1 MVMNKNVNT
10 EYKYNYSPLA
20 ASFLMSATYRVL
32 LVLSSEP
39 TLNCGLVRLMVGKKR
54 KCSLS
59 ASLLREVSR
68 ECPYSLYVL
77 SRVRYSCI
85 PFVTVPCK

>member
-1 MVMNKNVNT
+1 MNKNVNT

-39 TLNCGLVRLMVGKKR
+39 YFK
-54 KCSLS
+54 
-59 ASLLREVSR
+59 LRPSS
-68 ECPYSLYVL
+68 PNGWQK
-77 SRVRYSCI
+77 
-85 PFVTVPCK
+85 T